1 MQVRQLNILRLR
13 GVTVNHAA
21 FSHVAKWEQAW
32 GYGEVFREEGL
43 AIFILPTDWWTQRP
57 PEWSHRSNHP

>member
-13 GVTVNHAA
+13 SVTFNQAA
-21 FSHVAKWEQAW
+21 FSHVAEWEQAW

-43 AIFILPTDWWTQRP
+43 ANSKQRVV
-57 PEWSHRSNHP
+57 EELKWLELFW